1 MSDESSVT
9 SPIRSCSDTR
19 AQGRLIFNE
28 ANCRTC
34 RVCEQV
40 CAISHEGYARPA
52 VARINISFDEFA
64 LPERVI
70 SATYC
75 RQCED
80 APCMAACPNAA
91 MTRDEATGAVV
102 VIEEK
107 CTGCMRCRKACP
119 WKVPKLHP
127 ERKVA
132 IKCDLC
138 AGKASG
144 PVCVQFCPV
153 VGKALVYDPYY
164 YVRQAEHAAV

>member
-1 MSDESSVT
+1 MSDESTATRPTPELSVN
-9 SPIRSCSDTR
+9 P
-19 AQGRLIFNE
+19 AQGRLIFDE

-52 VARINISFDEFA
+52 IARINIIFDEFA
-64 LPERVI
+64 LPGQVI
-70 SATYC
+70 SASYC
-75 RQCED
+75 RQCDD

-91 MTRDEATGAVV
+91 MTRDKTSGAIIVN
-102 VIEEK
+102 EEE
-107 CTGCMRCRKACP
+107 CTGCMRCRKACE

-138 AGKASG
+138 AGETSG
-144 PVCVQFCPV
+144 PVCVQFCPL

-164 YVRQAEHAAV
+164 YVREAEHAAI